1 MGVQAFRA
9 QLTIERLDEAVI
21 RGLTWPREVQGKRI
35 GISPEIKVARNE
47 LAAVVDPYRLGI
59 ADLTADAFQR
69 LDNILAAPNGD
80 CKQSPSGQWIGEPCI
95 GRGAEAGM
103 GVDNREN
110 TELVAQCQLVM
121 NKIHRPAA
129 RQRMFTCARG
139 KHHWDRRLPGDP
151 RAALPSHAALGAC
164 SEVEALTHC
173 KPSSLS

>member
-1 MGVQAFRA
+1 MRSVLIVVFAPSLQLFAGVGKAHEPMGVQAFRA

-21 RGLTWPREVQGKRI
+21 RGLTWPREVQGNRI

-59 ADLTADAFQR
+59 ADLTADAFER
-69 LDNILAAPNGD
+69 LDNILAA
-80 CKQSPSGQWIGEPCI
+80 IGEPCI

-121 NKIHRPAA
+121 NKIHRPNIIGTDGFLAILA
-129 RQRMFTCARG
+129 QLCLHTPL
-139 KHHWDRRLPGDP
+139 W
-151 RAALPSHAALGAC
+151 ALVPKL
-164 SEVEALTHC
+164 
-173 KPSSLS
+173 KP